1 MSGTTAAATVTLGGA
16 APQATSADTG
26 SDTLI
31 SIENV
36 IGGAGNDTI
45 NGDGNN
51 NVLTGGAGNDTLIGN
66 GGNDTLNG
74 GAGNDTMNG
83 GAGND
88 TMLGGV
94 GNDLY
99 IVDNALDVVTEAAG
113 EGTDTVNTSVSYTL
127 AAGSEVEILNGTVR
141 LGLTLTGNEF
151 NNTVNG
157 AGGNDTLFGGAGN
170 DTLNG
175 GAGADTM
182 SGGLG
187 NDTYIVDNAGDVVTE
202 AAGQGT
208 DTVNTSVS
216 YTLAAGSEVEIL
228 NGTVG
233 VAGTV
238 GLTLTG
244 NEFDNTVNGAAAND
258 TLFGGAGNDRLNGG
272 AGADA
277 MSGGTG
283 NDTYIVD
290 NAGDVVTENLSEGT
304 DTVNTNL
311 ASYTL
316 GANVEN
322 LNFTGAG
329 NFAGTGNTLANV
341 IVGGAGNDTLDD
353 GGVGGAD
360 TLNGGA
366 GNDTYFVR
374 NAGETILDSGV
385 GVNTVNTT
393 LLSYTLAGNLQNL
406 TFIGTGNFTGTGNAF
421 DNVITGGAGNDT
433 LSGLRRQRHIDRRR
447 RQRHDDRRRRQR
459 PLQVPGRN
467 HQLRRRY
474 HHGLHQPHPGGR
486 EQGSDRCLRS
496 RHQGCGLRQQTH
508 PDSHRRQHDRD
519 HFAAAA

>member
-1 MSGTTAAATVTLGGA
+1 M
-16 APQATSADTG
+16 
-26 SDTLI
+26 
-31 SIENV
+31 
-36 IGGAGNDTI
+36 
-45 NGDGNN
+45 
-51 NVLTGGAGNDTLIGN
+51 
-66 GGNDTLNG
+66 
-74 GAGNDTMNG
+74 
-83 GAGND
+83 
-88 TMLGGV
+88 
-94 GNDLY
+94 
-99 IVDNALDVVTEAAG
+99 
-113 EGTDTVNTSVSYTL
+113 
-127 AAGSEVEILNGTVR
+127 
-141 LGLTLTGNEF
+141 GLTLTGNEF

-182 SGGLG
+182 TGGLG
-187 NDTYIVDNAGDVVTE
+187 NDTFIVDNAGDVVTE

-216 YTLAAGSEVEIL
+216 YTLAAGSEVEIM
-228 NGTVG
+228 NATVG

-244 NEFDNTVNGAAAND
+244 NEFNNTVNGAAAND

-290 NAGDVVTENLSEGT
+290 NAGDVVTENLNEGT
-304 DTVNTNL
+304 DTVNTTL

-316 GANVEN
+316 RANVEN

-341 IVGGAGNDTLDD
+341 IVGGVGNDTLDD

-393 LLSYTLAGNLQNL
+393 LLSYTLGGNLQNL
-406 TFIGTGNFTGTGNAF
+406 TFIGTGNFAGTGNAF
-421 DNVITGGAGNDT
+421 DNVLTGGAGNDT
-433 LSGLRRQRHIDRRR
+433 LSGLAGNDTLTGGAGNDTMTGGAGNDLFKYLAGTTNVGADTITDFTNHNQGAVNKDLID
-447 RQRHDDRRRRQR
+447 
-459 PLQVPGRN
+459 VS
-467 HQLRRRY
+467 
-474 HHGLHQPHPGGR
+474 GLGLKVADFGSKLTLTVTGGNMTVNFAGGGLS
-486 EQGSDRCLRS
+486 GSILLAG
-496 RHQGCGLRQQTH
+496 QNKIG
-508 PDSHRRQHDRD
+508 
-519 HFAAAA
+519 AAGVDATDFRWAP